1 MSCDCNDFPIMSPA
15 VILKCC
21 EDDDGNPIDVFDAAI
36 PSGNPYR
43 EDLKAACWATWR
55 YAPISSLC
63 VPRWIQRL
71 TDRCA
76 LMDRRYQLIIAEY
89 EKQQASLASL
99 GYGWTETYKDVT
111 TPTGTD
117 VRTVSGSDSSTVGEG
132 KSSRSGTDTTT
143 SEASTSSKSGTDT
156 TTAEASTSSKSGTDT
171 TTAEAST
178 SSKSSTDTTTAE
190 KSTSTSTTTN
200 SGTDKSVRISED
212 LPMTS
217 GASTGDWISARE
229 TTTVTPSTSSTVSGS
244 ETPGKVTVE
253 HSESGTETPGKV
265 TVEHSESGT
274 ETPGKVTV
282 EHSEQATEDART
294 TEGTRS
300 ETVTDKPGVVTTVSG
315 THEHSEQGGR
325 TADAFRQMMDELE
338 DPYVRYAR
346 ELKDLFLDYWA
357 LEGRGCCCQ

>member
-1 MSCDCNDFPIMSPA
+1 VSCDCNDFPIMSPA

-21 EDDDGNPIDVFDAAI
+21 EDDDGNPIDVFDVAI

-43 EDLKAACWATWR
+43 ENLKAACWETYR

-76 LMDRRYQLIIAEY
+76 LMDRRYRLIIAEY

-99 GYGWTETYKDVT
+99 GYGWTETYEDVT

-117 VRTVSGSDSSTVGEG
+117 IRTVSGSDSSTVGEG
-132 KSSRSGTDTTT
+132 RSSRSGTDTTV
-143 SEASTSSKSGTDT
+143 
-156 TTAEASTSSKSGTDT
+156 AEASTSTKSGTD
-171 TTAEAST
+171 
-178 SSKSSTDTTTAE
+178 
-190 KSTSTSTTTN
+190 TTTN
-200 SGTDKSVRISED
+200 SGTDKSVRVSED

-229 TTTVTPSTSSTVSGS
+229 TTTVTPSTSSTVTRS
-244 ETPGKVTVE
+244 EDSTD
-253 HSESGTETPGKV
+253 
-265 TVEHSESGT
+265 
-274 ETPGKVTV
+274 TPGKVTV

-294 TEGTRS
+294 TSGNRS

-315 THEHSEQGGR
+315 THEHTEQGGR
-325 TADAFRQMMDELE
+325 AADAFRRMMDELE
-338 DPYVRYAR
+338 DPYARYAR
-346 ELKDLFLDYWA
+346 ELKDMFLDYWA
-357 LEGRGCCCQ
+357 LEGRGCCCR